1 MLWTLII
8 TVAVIVLPLIGL
20 PFAIP
25 MFLSVYNVFGFL
37 AARQAPYPAPAPQR
51 VRKTVRDGG
60 MTELAA
66 TRQFAAAFCGPER
79 TPCSS

>member
-1 MLWTLII
+1 
-8 TVAVIVLPLIGL
+8 
-20 PFAIP
+20 

-79 TPCSS
+79 TPCSSKMKSVRFATYHLREI